1 MLSSLKRCE
10 LFDWDEKPEL
20 NITPLVDV
28 MLVLLAILMVISPN
42 IVYEEL
48 IRLPK
53 GSAQK
58 EITKKDPVEITISS
72 DKKITI
78 NKNQFNYET
87 FADDFIQSASSYP
100 ADSTV
105 KISADGRLNYSD
117 VMYVLAVVKKAGFQN
132 VSLVTAQ

>member
-1 MLSSLKRCE
+1 M
-10 LFDWDEKPEL
+10 FDWDEKPEL

-58 EITKKDPVEITISS
+58 ELSKLPPVNITITKDGEI
-72 DKKITI
+72 KV
-78 NKNQFNYET
+78 NKET
-87 FADDFIQSASSYP
+87 FRRDSFADNFYRYAQTLDTEAAVMISADESLEYGEVMSVL
-100 ADSTV
+100 STV
-105 KISADGRLNYSD
+105 KR
-117 VMYVLAVVKKAGFQN
+117 AGFRE
-132 VSLVTAQ
+132 VSLATAG

>member
-1 MLSSLKRCE
+1 M
-10 LFDWDEKPEL
+10 FDWDEKPEL

-58 EITKKDPVEITISS
+58 EITEKKQVEISISAER
-72 DKKITI
+72 KIKI
-78 NKNQFNYET
+78 GKEQFQLET
-87 FADDFIQSASSYP
+87 FTDDFIQLAPSYP
-100 ADSTV
+100 ADSTIR
-105 KISADGRLNYSD
+105 ISADGRLNYSD
-117 VMYVLAVVKKAGFQN
+117 VMNVLAVVKKAGFQN
-132 VSLVTAQ
+132 VSLVTSP

>member
-1 MLSSLKRCE
+1 MHKQM
-10 LFDWDEKPEL
+10 FDWDEKPEL

-58 EITKKDPVEITISS
+58 EITKKDPVEITISAE
-72 DKKITI
+72 KKITI
-78 NKNQFNYET
+78 NKSQFKYET

>member
-1 MLSSLKRCE
+1 M
-10 LFDWDEKPEL
+10 FDWDEKPEL

-58 EITKKDPVEITISS
+58 EITKKEEVEIKISA

-78 NKNQFNYET
+78 NKNQFKYET
-87 FADDFIQSASSYP
+87 FADDFIQQASSFKP
-100 ADSTV
+100 DATV
-105 KISADGRLNYSD
+105 QISADGRLNYSD
-117 VMYVLAVVKKAGFQN
+117 VMYVLSVVKKAGFQN

>member
-1 MLSSLKRCE
+1 M
-10 LFDWDEKPEL
+10 FDWDEKPEL

-58 EITKKDPVEITISS
+58 EITKKESIEISISN
-72 DKKITI
+72 DRNVKVG
-78 NKNQFNYET
+78 NDQFKFET
-87 FADDFIQSASSYP
+87 FSDDFIRLAPSYKS
-100 ADSTV
+100 DSTV
-105 KISADGRLNYSD
+105 RISADGRLNYSD
-117 VMYVLAVVKKAGFQN
+117 VMNVLAVVKKAGFQN
-132 VSLVTAQ
+132 VSLVTSP

>member
-1 MLSSLKRCE
+1 M
-10 LFDWDEKPEL
+10 FDWDEKPEL

-28 MLVLLAILMVISPN
+28 MLVLLAVLMVISPN

-58 EITKKDPVEITISS
+58 EITEKKEIEISISEQQKVKVGS
-72 DKKITI
+72 DLFTLD
-78 NKNQFNYET
+78 T
-87 FADDFIQSASSYP
+87 FADNFIRLAPAYP

-105 KISADGRLNYSD
+105 QISADGRLNYSD
-117 VMYVLAVVKKAGFQN
+117 VMHVLSVVKKAGFQN

>member
-1 MLSSLKRCE
+1 MM
-10 LFDWDEKPEL
+10 FDWDEKPEL

-58 EITKKDPVEITISS
+58 EITKKESLEISISNERNV
-72 DKKITI
+72 KVG
-78 NKNQFNYET
+78 NEQFKFDT
-87 FADDFIQSASSYP
+87 FADDFIRLAPSYP
-100 ADSTV
+100 SDSTV
-105 KISADGRLNYSD
+105 RISADGRLNYSD
-117 VMYVLAVVKKAGFQN
+117 VMNVLAVVKKAGFQN
-132 VSLVTAQ
+132 VSLVTSP